1 MHHYT
6 ESGLDHV
13 WLRNGFVVQDFGAYG
28 RAVAVADERALW
40 RVLGR
45 AIARQDRRMTGQEL
59 RFLRSVLDWT
69 QTDLGVRLGYAD
81 HQMVARW
88 ERNRHAA
95 VPLHADVLLRACYLE
110 SLGEA
115 PMVGRVS
122 HRLAE
127 LATVPASAPEAK
139 PRRVLVEHRGD
150 RWVAEEAPAEMEL
163 A

>member
-13 WLRNGFVVQDFGAYG
+13 WLRDGFVAQDFGAYG
-28 RAVAVADERALW
+28 RAVAVEDERVLW

-69 QTDLGVRLGYAD
+69 QTDLGARLGYAD

-88 ERNRHAA
+88 ERNRHAV
-95 VPLHADVLLRACYLE
+95 VPLHADVVLRACYLE
-110 SLGEA
+110 SLGEP
-115 PMVGRVS
+115 PMVARVS

-127 LATVPASAPEAK
+127 LAIIPGTGTGAE
-139 PRRVLVEHRGD
+139 PRRVLVERRGGT
-150 RWVAEEAPAEMEL
+150 WVAEEAPAEMEL